1 MNELYSFIERRSRGE
16 KALLMTLSAIAIFAA
31 GFEAGEALAYLT
43 GAA

>member
-1 MNELYSFIERRSRGE
+1 MHELYSFVSRRSRGE
-16 KALLMTLSAIAIFAA
+16 KALLMILSAIVIFAA

>member
-1 MNELYSFIERRSRGE
+1 MDELRSFIDGRTRSE
-16 KALLMTLSAIAIFAA
+16 KALLMVLSAIAIFAA